1 MCMFMGANLSARA
14 RMGYKEGQRGGVE
27 GKGEATGGT
36 GGGEGGDRSEVEHP
50 FLHIL
55 GWRSK
60 QMLFLL
66 HAEGVK

>member
-1 MCMFMGANLSARA
+1 MCVRACVRMCMFMGASLSARA

-27 GKGEATGGT
+27 GE
-36 GGGEGGDRSEVEHP
+36 GEGGDRSEVEHP